1 MRVAAKVAVVLG
13 LASILGL
20 SLGGAAAALTAV
32 ATQGKGVLTIC
43 RSWIVYRS
51 CKPYDKVTL
60 PPQIAVGD
68 RITLNFGSNTKAYV
82 FVVTEIRPKGNGCL
96 VLSDQSEGSED
107 GERLEVPSCSPAT
120 ELSSEQK

>member
-1 MRVAAKVAVVLG
+1 MWLAARVAVAIG
-13 LASILGL
+13 LTLTMGS
-20 SLGGAAAALTAV
+20 SPGGAAAALTAV
-32 ATQGKGVLTIC
+32 ATPSKGVLTIC

-51 CKPYDKVTL
+51 CKSYDKVAL

-68 RITLNFGSNTKAYV
+68 RITLNFGSNIKAYV
-82 FVVTEIRPKGNGCL
+82 FVVTEIRAKGAGCL